1 MEVTLQNDL
10 NVQSGRK
17 ETIKDNLTAK
27 PKDDP
32 KDGKRPIVL
41 SGCLIIDI
49 LCCLLSFSLFFLLEN
64 SAEPASFPKTDVG
77 EEVVEVVRIATYYG
91 IVSTAICFVAAMLLL
106 IYTLVVMFGEKRYEW
121 LGGEIGKELALDFLR
136 QSKVHWH
143 SEQVMNYGTIKHIIN
158 L

>member
-1 MEVTLQNDL
+1 M
-10 NVQSGRK
+10 
-17 ETIKDNLTAK
+17 
-27 PKDDP
+27 
-32 KDGKRPIVL
+32 
-41 SGCLIIDI
+41 
-49 LCCLLSFSLFFLLEN
+49 
-64 SAEPASFPKTDVG
+64 
-77 EEVVEVVRIATYYG
+77 RIATYYG